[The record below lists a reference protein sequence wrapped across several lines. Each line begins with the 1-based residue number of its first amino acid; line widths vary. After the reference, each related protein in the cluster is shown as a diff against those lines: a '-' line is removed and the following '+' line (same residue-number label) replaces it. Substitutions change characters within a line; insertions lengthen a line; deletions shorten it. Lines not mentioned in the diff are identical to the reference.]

1 MPRARRAFPSI
12 VTSSSLS
19 LSPVHS
25 PVSRGSCWGTSSS
38 SCRPRAVATCCAPT
52 SPWRWGAGAAF
63 PARCWV
69 PWVSVCSR
77 PWSRPGWATRGR
89 RPRSTSRCWPC
100 SACGHRACSASPWDG
115 GPRSMRRYWIVLL
128 VLPPLIA
135 PFLLPPF
142 DQRLVTLVGIYA
154 LMGVGY
160 QRVFGQLG
168 ALNLAQGALFGVGAY
183 AVALTAPTLGSL
195 AFVVAALAAIVVAAI
210 VAVPILRLQ
219 SHYFALATLALAS
232 LVAATLGIDVQRWR
246 FSGFVLGGAAA
257 GLAGGGAAA
266 VSGVVSPD
274 ATGFPIMLL
283 CLTSVVLGG
292 ARHTMG
298 AVLGAAI
305 AVCLPE
311 LLRDLS
317 GAWLLAYA
325 VATLAVVLFAP
336 QGIAGLIDPAPAPLP
351 SQMPDRLMP
360 STSGRHLVLRGVG
373 KSFGGVEALSGV
385 SFAVERGEI
394 VGLIGPNGSGKTT
407 VLNVI
412 SGLERADSG
421 TIELDG
427 RRLERLP
434 AHVIARA
441 GIVRTFQTPLPGE
454 GRLAGIARAVASGAS
469 FLLFDEPLAGAN
481 TGEQA
486 ELVALL
492 GYLRTASYGVLIV
505 DHDTELLSKI
515 CDRMIALDRGRV
527 VA

>member
-1 MPRARRAFPSI
+1 M
-12 VTSSSLS
+12 
-19 LSPVHS
+19 
-25 PVSRGSCWGTSSS
+25 
-38 SCRPRAVATCCAPT
+38 
-52 SPWRWGAGAAF
+52 RW
-63 PARCWV
+63 
-69 PWVSVCSR
+69 
-77 PWSRPGWATRGR
+77 
-89 RPRSTSRCWPC
+89 
-100 SACGHRACSASPWDG
+100 
-115 GPRSMRRYWIVLL
+115 YWIVLL

-142 DQRLVTLVGIYA
+142 GQRLVTLVGIYA

-183 AVALTAPTLGSL
+183 AVALTAPTLGSF
-195 AFVVAALAAIVVAAI
+195 AFGTAVLAAVVVAAI
-210 VAVPILRLQ
+210 AAVPILRLQ

-232 LVAATLGIDVQRWR
+232 LVNLVAIHAESITGGANGIVGFGASLPRGVTLLVGVWFCLIAVVLAQAYFFAGRRGEAARLIREAPLVAATLGIDVQRWR

-292 ARHTMG
+292 SRHPMG

-311 LLRDLS
+311 LFRELN

-351 SQMPDRLMP
+351 PQMPDRLMP
-360 STSGRHLVLRGVG
+360 STSGRHLVLQGVS

-412 SGLERADSG
+412 SGLERADGG

-434 AHVIARA
+434 AHAIARA
-441 GIVRTFQTPLPGE
+441 GILRTFQTPLPGE
-454 GRLAGIARAVASGAS
+454 GRLAGIARAVSSGAT

-481 TGEQA
+481 ATEQT

-492 GYLRTASYGVLIV
+492 GQLRTAGYGVLIV
-505 DHDTELLSKI
+505 DHDTDLLSKI

>member
-1 MPRARRAFPSI
+1 M
-12 VTSSSLS
+12 
-19 LSPVHS
+19 
-25 PVSRGSCWGTSSS
+25 
-38 SCRPRAVATCCAPT
+38 
-52 SPWRWGAGAAF
+52 RW
-63 PARCWV
+63 
-69 PWVSVCSR
+69 
-77 PWSRPGWATRGR
+77 
-89 RPRSTSRCWPC
+89 
-100 SACGHRACSASPWDG
+100 
-115 GPRSMRRYWIVLL
+115 YWIALL
-128 VLPPLIA
+128 ILPPLIA

-142 DQRLVTLVGIYA
+142 GQRLVTLVGIYA

-160 QRVFGQLG
+160 QRVFGHLG

-183 AVALTAPTLGSL
+183 AVALSAPTLGSV
-195 AFVVAALAAIVVAAI
+195 AFVAAALAAVVVAAI

-232 LVAATLGIDVQRWR
+232 LVNLVAVHAESLTGGANGIVGFGASLPRGVTLLVGVWLCLIAVVLTQAYFFAGRRGEAARLIREAPLVAATLGIDVQRWR
-246 FSGFVLGGAAA
+246 FSGFVMGGAAA

-274 ATGFPIMLL
+274 TTGFPIMLL

-292 ARHTMG
+292 SRHPMG

-311 LLRDLS
+311 LFRELS

-325 VATLAVVLFAP
+325 AATLAVVLFAP
-336 QGIAGLIDPAPAPLP
+336 QGIAGLIDPAQTPLP
-351 SQMPDRLMP
+351 PQMPDRLMP
-360 STSGRHLVLRGVG
+360 STGGRHLVLQGVS

-421 TIELDG
+421 TIELDA
-427 RRLERLP
+427 RPLERLP

-441 GIVRTFQTPLPGE
+441 GILRTFQTPLPGE
-454 GRLAGIARAVASGAS
+454 SRLAGIARAVSSGAT

-481 TGEQA
+481 AAEQM

-492 GYLRTASYGVLIV
+492 GHLRTAGYGVLIV